1 MLSFLPQ
8 TVNRIGDNSR
18 VNVSKLIRDMK
29 LSKSD
34 ATSLVSS
41 MSAYSASSYFSSQKI
56 PALSVL
62 NRDVFIDLFR
72 DSFLRM
78 RELYRRANSAGL
90 VINSMVDIYT
100 SEIEKIENDIEDL
113 NLFIENYEFLSGKD
127 DYYNFNYIEKFDNS
141 LRSMFSENY
150 VFSVPD
156 RDNVPFGENGSGFVD
171 SVSGVFKIGS
181 SMTKRNLVSNIKS
194 INVASNYGSSV
205 TSQSDPINVIN
216 DSIKQAWNVTVKSK
230 AIIAND
236 LLQYKQYFDFSSNV
250 TSGAQAVMEIELNSS
265 TEIDTIRISPVHGKN
280 LKILQAVVFTDNA
293 NLSEDGGLS
302 LDDSYIKCLSSP
314 KLLDSM
320 VDIKFPASLVKKIIL
335 IFNEQGYVRSG
346 SVPINS
352 EVNSKL
358 MQDFVNRRV
367 FERVNSFSKIQDIVF
382 FLFRRNNTI
391 KGLRERSSSEYD
403 FYSYRFPAEVDTYLN
418 LVEDELFTV
427 NNTDYQ
433 DRPLFHTSPIFAD
446 LVLSMSSYF
455 DSYNDFIDP
464 SIFVEGQNRR
474 SINSML
480 PSGSSN
486 LIYDNKYQNFDT
498 PVKSSSLE
506 QAVRLLATGENA
518 DVYEYSFGIKSLDFY
533 LTDTQTQTGNDK
545 ACFVS
550 SKIDSPGQVIGL
562 KAKVIADTSDV
573 ATFESQFDIGRLFS
587 YELSVTNKQNPVRE
601 SDWIPLMSYES
612 NSIDS
617 EVVFFDTNSL
627 GAKLR
632 FKAVPSSIT
641 LYKNGLIDESIGYT
655 YSYGNRTLYLTDPQD
670 IDPSAIWC
678 VSYSPDL
685 KNSNPFEL
693 DFQRISSL
701 NETTKVY
708 YGSQGSGERFSSS
721 GNDGVVT
728 LSETP
733 YINSSYLRY
742 ATYTTSIGT
751 KFSGPATGYSP
762 IKITLSDG
770 TVATN
775 MTNYSSKSIGS
786 SFPSSGGVFFIQ
798 NGKRIIF
805 NSPISQAFTVDY
817 EYSSSD
823 TRFRLVVRRN
833 VREGIPAAI
842 DSVIIKAKV
851 NSQDPYYD
859 RIRTIKKI

>member
-1 MLSFLPQ
+1 MLSSLPQ

-18 VNVSKLIRDMK
+18 INVSKLIRDMK
-29 LSKSD
+29 LSKTD

-41 MSAYSASSYFSSQKI
+41 MSSYSSSSYFSTQKI
-56 PALSVL
+56 PALSIL
-62 NRDVFIDLFR
+62 NRDFFIDLFR

-150 VFSVPD
+150 VFNVPD
-156 RDNVPFGENGSGFVD
+156 RDNIAFGDNGSGFVD

-181 SMTKRNLVSNIKS
+181 SMTKKNVMSNIKF
-194 INVASNYGSSV
+194 INVFDNYGSSV
-205 TSQSDPINVIN
+205 TSQSDPVRVIN
-216 DSIKQAWNVTVKSK
+216 DSLKQAWNVTVKSK
-230 AIIAND
+230 AIISND
-236 LLQYKQYFDFSSNV
+236 LLKYKQYFDFSSNI
-250 TSGAQAVMEIELNSS
+250 TNGAQAAMEIDFNSS
-265 TEIDTIRISPVHGKN
+265 TEIDTIRITPVHGKN

-293 NLSEDGGLS
+293 SLSEDGGLA

-320 VDIKFPASLVKKIIL
+320 IDIKFPLSLVKKVIL

-358 MQDFVNRRV
+358 MQDFVNKRIL
-367 FERVNSFSKIQDIVF
+367 ERVNSFSKIQDIVF
-382 FLFRRNNTI
+382 FLFRRKNTI

-403 FYSYRFPAEVDTYLN
+403 FYSYRFPSEVDGYLN

-433 DRPLFHTSPIFAD
+433 DRPIFHTSPIFAD
-446 LVLSMSSYF
+446 LVMSMSSYF
-455 DSYNDFIDP
+455 DSQNDFIDP

-498 PVKSSSLE
+498 PIKSSSLE
-506 QAVRLLATGENA
+506 QAVRLLATEENA
-518 DVYEYSFGIKSLDFY
+518 DVYEYSFGIKSVDFY
-533 LTDTQTQTGNDK
+533 STNTETQSGKDK

-550 SKIDSPGQVIGL
+550 SKIDSPGQIVGL
-562 KAKVIADTSDV
+562 KAKIKSDDSDI

-587 YELSVTNKQNPVRE
+587 YELSVSNKQNPINE
-601 SDWIPLMSYES
+601 SDWIPIMSYED
-612 NSIDS
+612 NTVNS

-632 FKAVPSSIT
+632 FKAIPSSIT
-641 LYKNGLIDESIGYT
+641 LYKNGLIDESIQYSYT
-655 YSYGNRTLYLTDPQD
+655 YGNQTIYLTDPQS
-670 IDPSAIWC
+670 IDPSAVWC
-678 VSYSPDL
+678 VSYTPDL

-693 DFQRISSL
+693 DFQRISTL

-708 YGSQGSGERFSSS
+708 YGSHGSGERFSSS
-721 GNDGVVT
+721 GSNGVIT
-728 LSETP
+728 LSKTP
-733 YINSSYLRY
+733 YVNSSYQQY

-762 IKITLSDG
+762 VKIVLDDG

-786 SFPSSGGVFFIQ
+786 SFPNSGGVFFIQ

-805 NSPISQAFTVDY
+805 SNPVNQGFTVNY

-823 TRFRLVVRRN
+823 TRFRLIVRRN
-833 VREGIPAAI
+833 VREDIPAAI
-842 DSVIIKAKV
+842 DSVIIKSKV

-859 RIRTIKKI
+859 RLRTIEKI

>member
-1 MLSFLPQ
+1 MLSSLPQ

-29 LSKSD
+29 LSKTD

-41 MSAYSASSYFSSQKI
+41 MSAYSASSYFTSQKI

-90 VINSMVDIYT
+90 VINSMIDIYT
-100 SEIEKIENDIEDL
+100 SEIEKIENDIKDL

-150 VFSVPD
+150 VFPVPD
-156 RDNVPFGENGSGFVD
+156 RDNISFSDNGSGFVD

-181 SMTKRNLVSNIKS
+181 SMTKKNVVSNIKS
-194 INVASNYGSSV
+194 INLTSNYGSSV
-205 TSQSDPINVIN
+205 TSQSDPMNVIN

-230 AIIAND
+230 AIVAND
-236 LLQYKQYFDFSSNV
+236 LLQYQKYFDFSSNV
-250 TSGAQAVMEIELNSS
+250 THGAQAVMEIEFNSS

-320 VDIKFPASLVKKIIL
+320 IDVKFPASLVKRIIL
-335 IFNEQGYVRSG
+335 LFNEQGYVRSG

-358 MQDFVNRRV
+358 MQDFVNRRIS
-367 FERVNSFSKIQDIVF
+367 ERLNSFSKIQDIVF
-382 FLFRRNNTI
+382 FLFRRKNTV

-403 FYSYRFPAEVDTYLN
+403 FYSYRFPAEVDSYLN

-433 DRPLFHTSPIFAD
+433 DRPIFHTSPIFAD

-474 SINSML
+474 SISSML

-498 PVKSSSLE
+498 PIKSSSLE
-506 QAVRLLATGENA
+506 QTVRLMATGENA
-518 DVYEYSFGIKSLDFY
+518 DVYEYSFGIRSVDFY
-533 LTDTQTQTGNDK
+533 LTNTQTQIDNDK

-550 SKIDSPGQVIGL
+550 SKIDSPGQIIGL
-562 KAKVIADTSDV
+562 KAKIKSDTSDV
-573 ATFESQFDIGRLFS
+573 ATFESQFDIESLFS
-587 YELSVTNKQNPVRE
+587 YEFSVTNRQNPVNE
-601 SDWIPLMSYES
+601 SDWIPVMSYEK
-612 NSIDS
+612 NSVDS

-632 FKAVPSSIT
+632 FKAIPSSIT
-641 LYKNGLIDESIGYT
+641 LYKNGLIDQSIKYT
-655 YSYGNRTLYLTDPQD
+655 YTYANRTIYLTNPQD
-670 IDPSAIWC
+670 IDSSAIWC
-678 VSYSPDL
+678 VSYIPDL

-693 DFQRISSL
+693 DFQKISSL

-708 YGSQGSGERFSSS
+708 HGSQGGGERFSSS
-721 GNDGVVT
+721 GSNGVVT
-728 LSETP
+728 LSQTP
-733 YINSSYLRY
+733 YINSSYLQY

-762 IKITLSDG
+762 VKIALDDG

-775 MTNYSSKSIGS
+775 MTNYSSTSIGS
-786 SFPSSGGVFFIQ
+786 TFPNSGGVFFIQ

-805 NSPISQAFTVDY
+805 NNPVNQGFTVNY

-823 TRFRLVVRRN
+823 TRFRLIVRKN
-833 VREGIPAAI
+833 VREAIPAAI

-859 RIRTIKKI
+859 RLKTIGRI